1 MGPLVAAGI
10 TAGAVLAVVGLPPV
24 DLHGPWHYLG
34 VMGPLCGGT
43 RGVHAM
49 LLGRLDEA
57 WRYNPLSLVLVPGAV
72 LALVRETVG
81 RVSGRWLN
89 LRVTHRRA
97 ALLLALLPLTALTVN
112 QQAHADLLRT
122 GPESGMPT
130 GLLLYA
136 AAAPLI
142 VIVLAVRLRSRRRAD
157 PS

>member
-1 MGPLVAAGI
+1 MAAVGI
-10 TAGAVLAVVGLPPV
+10 TAGAVMAVVGLPPV
-24 DLHGPWHYLG
+24 DLHGPLHYLG

-49 LLGRLDEA
+49 MSGQWDEA

-97 ALLLALLPLTALTVN
+97 ALVLGLLPAAALTIN

-122 GPESGMPT
+122 GPESGTPT

-136 AAAPLI
+136 AAVPPI
-142 VIVLAVRLRSRRRAD
+142 VTVVAVRLCLRRR
-157 PS
+157 SSS